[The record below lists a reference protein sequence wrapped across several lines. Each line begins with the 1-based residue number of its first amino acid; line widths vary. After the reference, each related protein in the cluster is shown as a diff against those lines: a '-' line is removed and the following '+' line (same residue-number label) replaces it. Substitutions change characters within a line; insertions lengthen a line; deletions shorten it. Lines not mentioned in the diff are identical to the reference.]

1 MRWPTRGGLA
11 GKAGTQRRRAG
22 DGVWRRVARPSVVN
36 AWQARGAAREGG
48 LSENR
53 GREGGLARGAARG
66 RPEDGASVTA
76 RRRGGDGVREGKTE
90 EGERWSEGS
99 LVNKLK
105 FKIQFVNS
113 VFLLFL
119 GLK

>member
-1 MRWPTRGGLA
+1 MG
-11 GKAGTQRRRAG
+11 
-22 DGVWRRVARPSVVN
+22 
-36 AWQARGAAREGG
+36 
-48 LSENR
+48 ENR
-53 GREGGLARGAARG
+53 GREGGLARGVARG
-66 RPEDGASVTA
+66 RPEDGAGVTA
-76 RRRGGDGVREGKTE
+76 RCRGGDGVREGKTE

-105 FKIQFVNS
+105 FKTQFINS

>member
-1 MRWPTRGGLA
+1 M
-11 GKAGTQRRRAG
+11 GK
-22 DGVWRRVARPSVVN
+22 
-36 AWQARGAAREGG
+36 
-48 LSENR
+48 NR

-66 RPEDGASVTA
+66 RPEDGAGMTA

-105 FKIQFVNS
+105 FKIKFINL